1 MALSAQAGGRV
12 PRDTAASR
20 AATWAFGGVPHRDAG
35 LARKFRSPSGSIKI
49 IDGYNKSDFVPVPPI
64 SIPGGVM
71 KVEQRPTDSKPKEAL
86 TDKATLLKLY
96 KEMLLIRRFEEK
108 TAEMYQAAKVGG
120 FCHLNIGEEATIV
133 GTISAL
139 REDDYLYS
147 TYREHGHALAKGIDA
162 NAVMAE
168 LFGKETGTS
177 KGRGGSMHLFS
188 QEHRFYGGYAIVGQ
202 ALPIACGTGYAI
214 NYKQGDEIVMSVFG
228 DGATNIGAFHES
240 LNVAKLWHLP
250 IVFVCVNNLYG
261 MGTAVNRASAVT
273 EIWKKACAFD
283 MTGER
288 VDGMDVL
295 AVRRGTHQLVALARE
310 KHEPSLLECVTYR
323 YRGHSM
329 SDPDTYRGK
338 DEIKEWQTR
347 DPILTLGEQMKRQK
361 MLTDADIEK
370 LDDEVTTQVEDAV
383 KFAED
388 SPEPD
393 PKELYRD
400 VYVEEGAA

>member
-1 MALSAQAGGRV
+1 
-12 PRDTAASR
+12 
-20 AATWAFGGVPHRDAG
+20 
-35 LARKFRSPSGSIKI
+35 
-49 IDGYNKSDFVPVPPI
+49 
-64 SIPGGVM
+64 M
-71 KVEQRPTDSKPKEAL
+71 KVEQRPAASPSKDTL
-86 TDKATLLKLY
+86 TDKASLLKLY
-96 KEMLLIRRFEEK
+96 REMLLIRRFEEK
-108 TAEMYQAAKVGG
+108 TAEMYQAAKIGG

-133 GTISAL
+133 GAISSL
-139 REDDYLYS
+139 RPQDYVYS
-147 TYREHGHALAKGIDA
+147 TYREHGHALAKGVDP

-177 KGRGGSMHLFS
+177 HGRGGSMHLFS

-202 ALPIACGTGYAI
+202 ALPIACGTAYAI
-214 NYKQGDEIVMSVFG
+214 SYEEKDEVVMSIFG

-273 EIWKKACAFD
+273 EIWKKACAYG

-295 AVRRGTHQLVALARE
+295 AVRRITDQLVAQARE

-338 DEIKEWQTR
+338 DEVKEWQSR
-347 DPILTLGEQMKRQK
+347 DGILSLGDYMKKQK
-361 MLTDADIEK
+361 ML
-370 LDDEVTTQVEDAV
+370 DDQEIQKIDEEITATVEAAV
-383 KFAED
+383 KFADE

-393 PKELYRD
+393 PKDLYRD
-400 VYVEEGAA
+400 VYAEEVAS

>member
-1 MALSAQAGGRV
+1 
-12 PRDTAASR
+12 
-20 AATWAFGGVPHRDAG
+20 
-35 LARKFRSPSGSIKI
+35 
-49 IDGYNKSDFVPVPPI
+49 
-64 SIPGGVM
+64 M
-71 KVEQRPTDSKPKEAL
+71 KVEQRTTEGRTKTVLS
-86 TDKATLLKLY
+86 DKDTLLKLY
-96 KEMLLIRRFEEK
+96 REMLLIRRFEEK
-108 TAEMYQAAKVGG
+108 TAEMYQAAKIGG

-133 GTISAL
+133 GSISAL
-139 REDDYLYS
+139 RPTDYVYS
-147 TYREHGHALAKGIDA
+147 TYREHGHAIAKGLDPK
-162 NAVMAE
+162 AVMAE

-177 KGRGGSMHLFS
+177 HGRGGSMHLFS
-188 QEHRFYGGYAIVGQ
+188 QEHRFYGGYAIVYQ
-202 ALPIACGTGYAI
+202 GT
-214 NYKQGDEIVMSVFG
+214 DEVVMSIFG

-273 EIWKKACAFD
+273 EIWKKACAYD

-295 AVRRGTHQLVALARE
+295 AVRRITDQLVAQARE

-347 DPILTLGEQMKRQK
+347 DAILGLGEHLKKQK
-361 MLTDADIEK
+361 MLTDQDIQRI
-370 LDDEVTTQVEDAV
+370 DEEITAQVEDAV
-383 KFAED
+383 KFAEE
-388 SPEPD
+388 SPDPD
-393 PKELYRD
+393 PKDLYRD
-400 VYVEEGAA
+400 VYADEAAS

>member
-1 MALSAQAGGRV
+1 
-12 PRDTAASR
+12 
-20 AATWAFGGVPHRDAG
+20 
-35 LARKFRSPSGSIKI
+35 
-49 IDGYNKSDFVPVPPI
+49 
-64 SIPGGVM
+64 M
-71 KVEQRPTDSKPKEAL
+71 KVEQRPAGSPSKEAL
-86 TDKATLLKLY
+86 MDKATLLKLY
-96 KEMLLIRRFEEK
+96 REMLLVRRFEEK
-108 TAEMYQAAKVGG
+108 TAEMYQAAKIGG

-133 GTISAL
+133 GAISAL
-139 REDDYLYS
+139 RPNDYVYS
-147 TYREHGHALAKGIDA
+147 TYREHGHAIAKGVDPK
-162 NAVMAE
+162 AVMAE

-177 KGRGGSMHLFS
+177 HGRGGSMHLFS

-202 ALPIACGTGYAI
+202 ALPIACGSAYAI
-214 NYKQGDEIVMSVFG
+214 NYQEKEEVVMSIFG

-273 EIWKKACAFD
+273 EIWKKACAYD

-295 AVRRGTHQLVALARE
+295 KVRRIADELVAQARE

-347 DPILTLGEQMKRQK
+347 DAILTLGDYMKKQK
-361 MLTDADIEK
+361 MLGDPELQKI
-370 LDDEVTTQVEDAV
+370 DDEVTAQVEDAV
-383 KFAED
+383 KFAEE

-393 PKELYRD
+393 PKDLYRD
-400 VYVEEGAA
+400 VYADEVAS

>member
-1 MALSAQAGGRV
+1 
-12 PRDTAASR
+12 
-20 AATWAFGGVPHRDAG
+20 
-35 LARKFRSPSGSIKI
+35 
-49 IDGYNKSDFVPVPPI
+49 
-64 SIPGGVM
+64 M
-71 KVEQRPTDSKPKEAL
+71 KVEERPATSPSKDSL
-86 TDKATLLKLY
+86 TDKASLLKLY
-96 KEMLLIRRFEEK
+96 REMLLIRRFEEK
-108 TAEMYQAAKVGG
+108 TAEMYQAAKIGG

-139 REDDYLYS
+139 RPTDYVYS
-147 TYREHGHALAKGIDA
+147 TYREHGHAIAKGVDP

-177 KGRGGSMHLFS
+177 RGRGGSMHLFS
-188 QEHRFYGGYAIVGQ
+188 QERHFYGGYAIVGQ
-202 ALPIACGTGYAI
+202 SLPIACGSAYAI
-214 NYKQGDEIVMSVFG
+214 NYEEKDEVVMSIFG

-261 MGTAVNRASAVT
+261 MGTAVSRASAVT
-273 EIWKKACAFD
+273 EIWKKACAYD

-295 AVRRGTHQLVALARE
+295 AVRRITDQLVAPARE
-310 KHEPSLLECVTYR
+310 KDEASLLECVTYR

-338 DEIKEWQTR
+338 DEVKEWQSR
-347 DPILTLGEQMKRQK
+347 DGILSLADYMKKQK
-361 MLTDADIEK
+361 ML
-370 LDDEVTTQVEDAV
+370 DDQELQRIDEEITAQVEAAV
-383 KFAED
+383 KFADE

-393 PKELYRD
+393 PKDLYRD
-400 VYVEEGAA
+400 VYADEVAS

>member
-1 MALSAQAGGRV
+1 
-12 PRDTAASR
+12 
-20 AATWAFGGVPHRDAG
+20 
-35 LARKFRSPSGSIKI
+35 
-49 IDGYNKSDFVPVPPI
+49 
-64 SIPGGVM
+64 M
-71 KVEQRPTDSKPKEAL
+71 KVEQRPAASPSKDTL
-86 TDKATLLKLY
+86 TDKASLLKLY
-96 KEMLLIRRFEEK
+96 REMLLIRRFEEK
-108 TAEMYQAAKVGG
+108 TAEMYQAAKIGG

-139 REDDYLYS
+139 RPQDYVYS
-147 TYREHGHALAKGIDA
+147 TYREHGHALAKGVDP

-177 KGRGGSMHLFS
+177 HGRGGSMHLFS

-202 ALPIACGTGYAI
+202 SLPIACGSAYAI
-214 NYKQGDEIVMSVFG
+214 NYEDKDEVVMSIFG

-261 MGTAVNRASAVT
+261 MGTSVSRASAVT
-273 EIWKKACAFD
+273 EIWKKACAYD

-295 AVRRGTHQLVALARE
+295 AVRRITDHLVAQARE

-338 DEIKEWQTR
+338 DEVKEWQTR
-347 DPILTLGEQMKRQK
+347 DGILSLAGYVKQQK
-361 MLTDADIEK
+361 ML
-370 LDDEVTTQVEDAV
+370 DDQQLQKIDEEVTTQVDEAV
-383 KFAED
+383 KFADE

-393 PKELYRD
+393 PRDLYRD
-400 VYVEEGAA
+400 VYAGEVAS

>member
-1 MALSAQAGGRV
+1 
-12 PRDTAASR
+12 
-20 AATWAFGGVPHRDAG
+20 
-35 LARKFRSPSGSIKI
+35 
-49 IDGYNKSDFVPVPPI
+49 
-64 SIPGGVM
+64 M
-71 KVEQRPTDSKPKEAL
+71 KVEERPTDSKAKDAL
-86 TDKATLLKLY
+86 AEKGTLLKLY
-96 KEMLLIRRFEEK
+96 REMLLIRRFEEK
-108 TAEMYQAAKVGG
+108 TAEMYQAAKIGG

-139 REDDYLYS
+139 RKEDYLYS
-147 TYREHGHALAKGIDA
+147 TYREHGHAIAKGIDA
-162 NAVMAE
+162 KAVMAE

-188 QEHRFYGGYAIVGQ
+188 QEQRFYGGYAIVGQ
-202 ALPIACGTGYAI
+202 ALPIACGSGYAI
-214 NYKQGDEIVMSVFG
+214 NYQGTDEVVMSVFG
-228 DGATNIGAFHES
+228 DGATNIGGFHES

-273 EIWKKACAFD
+273 EIWKKACAYD

-295 AVRRGTHQLVALARE
+295 AVRRITDQWVAQARE
-310 KHEPSLLECVTYR
+310 RHEPSLLECVTYR

-338 DEIKEWQTR
+338 DEIKEWQGR
-347 DPILTLGEQMKRQK
+347 DPILSLGDQMKRQK
-361 MLTDADIEK
+361 MLTDQDIEQI
-370 LDDEVTTQVEDAV
+370 DEEITAEVEEAV
-383 KFAED
+383 KFAEE

-393 PKELYRD
+393 PKQLYRD
-400 VYVEEGAA
+400 VYVEKGAA

>member
-1 MALSAQAGGRV
+1 
-12 PRDTAASR
+12 
-20 AATWAFGGVPHRDAG
+20 
-35 LARKFRSPSGSIKI
+35 
-49 IDGYNKSDFVPVPPI
+49 
-64 SIPGGVM
+64 M
-71 KVEQRPTDSKPKEAL
+71 KVEERPATSPSKDSL
-86 TDKATLLKLY
+86 TDKASLLKLY
-96 KEMLLIRRFEEK
+96 REMLLIRRFEEK
-108 TAEMYQAAKVGG
+108 TAEMYQAAKIGG

-139 REDDYLYS
+139 RPKDYVYS
-147 TYREHGHALAKGIDA
+147 TYREHGHAIAKGVDP

-177 KGRGGSMHLFS
+177 RGRGGSMHLFS

-202 ALPIACGTGYAI
+202 SLPIACGSAYAI
-214 NYKQGDEIVMSVFG
+214 NYEKKDDVVMSIFG

-261 MGTAVNRASAVT
+261 MGTAVSRASAVT
-273 EIWKKACAFD
+273 EIWKKACAYD

-295 AVRRGTHQLVALARE
+295 AVRRITDQLVAQARE

-338 DEIKEWQTR
+338 DEVKDWQSR
-347 DPILTLGEQMKRQK
+347 DGILSLAESMKKQT
-361 MLTDADIEK
+361 M
-370 LDDEVTTQVEDAV
+370 LDDQELQRIDEEITAQVEAAV
-383 KFAED
+383 KFADE

-393 PKELYRD
+393 PKDLYRD
-400 VYVEEGAA
+400 VYADAVAS

>member
-1 MALSAQAGGRV
+1 
-12 PRDTAASR
+12 
-20 AATWAFGGVPHRDAG
+20 
-35 LARKFRSPSGSIKI
+35 
-49 IDGYNKSDFVPVPPI
+49 
-64 SIPGGVM
+64 M
-71 KVEQRPTDSKPKEAL
+71 KVEQRPASSPAKGAL
-86 TDKATLLKLY
+86 TDKANLLKLY
-96 KEMLLIRRFEEK
+96 REMLLIRRFEEK
-108 TAEMYQAAKVGG
+108 TAEMYQAAKIGG

-139 REDDYLYS
+139 RPQDYVYS
-147 TYREHGHALAKGIDA
+147 TYREHGHAIAKGIDPK
-162 NAVMAE
+162 AVMAE

-177 KGRGGSMHLFS
+177 HGRGGSMHLFS
-188 QEHRFYGGYAIVGQ
+188 QENRFYGGYAIVGQ
-202 ALPIACGTGYAI
+202 ALPIACGSAYAI
-214 NYKQGDEIVMSVFG
+214 NYEEKDEVVMSIFG

-261 MGTAVNRASAVT
+261 MGTSVSRASAVT
-273 EIWKKACAFD
+273 EIWKKACAYD

-295 AVRRGTHQLVALARE
+295 AVRRITDQLVAQARD

-329 SDPDTYRGK
+329 SDPDNYRGK

-347 DPILTLGEQMKRQK
+347 DAILSLGEYMKKQK
-361 MLTDADIEK
+361 ML
-370 LDDEVTTQVEDAV
+370 DDPEILKIDEEVTAQVEDAV
-383 KFAED
+383 KFAEE

-393 PKELYRD
+393 PKDLYRD
-400 VYVEEGAA
+400 VYADQVAS

>member
-1 MALSAQAGGRV
+1 
-12 PRDTAASR
+12 
-20 AATWAFGGVPHRDAG
+20 
-35 LARKFRSPSGSIKI
+35 
-49 IDGYNKSDFVPVPPI
+49 
-64 SIPGGVM
+64 M
-71 KVEQRPTDSKPKEAL
+71 KVEQRATEGRTKTVLS
-86 TDKATLLKLY
+86 DKDTLLRLY
-96 KEMLLIRRFEEK
+96 REMLLIRRFEEK
-108 TAEMYQAAKVGG
+108 TAEMYQAAKIGG

-133 GTISAL
+133 GAISAL
-139 REDDYLYS
+139 RPKDYVYS
-147 TYREHGHALAKGIDA
+147 TYREHGHAIAKGIDPR
-162 NAVMAE
+162 AVMAE

-177 KGRGGSMHLFS
+177 HGRGGSMHLFS

-202 ALPIACGTGYAI
+202 ALPIACGSAYAI
-214 NYKQGDEIVMSVFG
+214 NYQGTDEVVMSIFG

-273 EIWKKACAFD
+273 EIWKKACAYD

-295 AVRRGTHQLVALARE
+295 AVRRITDQLVAQARE
-310 KHEPSLLECVTYR
+310 QHEPSLLECVTYR

-347 DPILTLGEQMKRQK
+347 DAIQNLGDHMKGQK
-361 MLTDADIEK
+361 MVSDEQLQRI
-370 LDDEVTTQVEDAV
+370 DDEVTAQVDEAV
-383 KFAED
+383 KFAEE

-393 PKELYRD
+393 PKDLYRD
-400 VYVEEGAA
+400 VYADEVAS

>member
-1 MALSAQAGGRV
+1 
-12 PRDTAASR
+12 
-20 AATWAFGGVPHRDAG
+20 
-35 LARKFRSPSGSIKI
+35 
-49 IDGYNKSDFVPVPPI
+49 
-64 SIPGGVM
+64 M
-71 KVEQRPTDSKPKEAL
+71 KVEQRATEGRTKTVLS
-86 TDKATLLKLY
+86 DKDTLLGLY
-96 KEMLLIRRFEEK
+96 REMLLIRRFEEK
-108 TAEMYQAAKVGG
+108 TAEMYQAAKIGG

-133 GTISAL
+133 GAISAL
-139 REDDYLYS
+139 RPKDYVYS
-147 TYREHGHALAKGIDA
+147 TYREHGHAIAKGIDPR
-162 NAVMAE
+162 AVMAE

-177 KGRGGSMHLFS
+177 HGRGGSMHLFS

-202 ALPIACGTGYAI
+202 SLPIACGSAYAI
-214 NYKQGDEIVMSVFG
+214 NYQGTDEVVMSIFG

-273 EIWKKACAFD
+273 EIWKKACAYD

-295 AVRRGTHQLVALARE
+295 AVRRITDQLVAQARE
-310 KHEPSLLECVTYR
+310 QHEPSLLECVTYR

-347 DPILTLGEQMKRQK
+347 DAIQNLGEHMKGQK
-361 MLTDADIEK
+361 MVS
-370 LDDEVTTQVEDAV
+370 DDQLQRIDEEVTAQVGEAV
-383 KFAED
+383 KFAEE

-393 PKELYRD
+393 LKDLYRD
-400 VYVEEGAA
+400 VYADEVAS

>member
-1 MALSAQAGGRV
+1 
-12 PRDTAASR
+12 
-20 AATWAFGGVPHRDAG
+20 
-35 LARKFRSPSGSIKI
+35 
-49 IDGYNKSDFVPVPPI
+49 
-64 SIPGGVM
+64 M
-71 KVEQRPTDSKPKEAL
+71 KVEQRPAASLSKDTL
-86 TDKATLLKLY
+86 TDKARLLKLY
-96 KEMLLIRRFEEK
+96 REMLLIRRFEEK
-108 TAEMYQAAKVGG
+108 TAEMYQAAKIGG

-139 REDDYLYS
+139 RPQDYVYS
-147 TYREHGHALAKGIDA
+147 TYREHGHALAKGVDP

-177 KGRGGSMHLFS
+177 HGRGGSMHLFS
-188 QEHRFYGGYAIVGQ
+188 QQHRFYGGYAIVGQ
-202 ALPIACGTGYAI
+202 SLPIACGSAYAI
-214 NYKQGDEIVMSVFG
+214 NYEEKDEVVMSIFG

-273 EIWKKACAFD
+273 EIWKKACAYD

-295 AVRRGTHQLVALARE
+295 AVRRITDQLVAQARE

-338 DEIKEWQTR
+338 DEIKEWQAR
-347 DPILTLGEQMKRQK
+347 DAILSLGDYLKKQK
-361 MLTDADIEK
+361 ML
-370 LDDEVTTQVEDAV
+370 DDQQLQKIDEEVSAQVEEAV
-383 KFAED
+383 KFAEE
-388 SPEPD
+388 SPDPD
-393 PKELYRD
+393 PKDLYRD
-400 VYVEEGAA
+400 VYAGEVAS

>member
-1 MALSAQAGGRV
+1 
-12 PRDTAASR
+12 
-20 AATWAFGGVPHRDAG
+20 
-35 LARKFRSPSGSIKI
+35 
-49 IDGYNKSDFVPVPPI
+49 
-64 SIPGGVM
+64 M
-71 KVEQRPTDSKPKEAL
+71 KVEQRATEGRTKTVLS
-86 TDKATLLKLY
+86 DKDTLLGLY
-96 KEMLLIRRFEEK
+96 REMLLIRRFEEK
-108 TAEMYQAAKVGG
+108 TAEMYRAAKIGG

-133 GTISAL
+133 GAISAL
-139 REDDYLYS
+139 RPKDYVYS
-147 TYREHGHALAKGIDA
+147 TYREHGHAIAKGIDPR
-162 NAVMAE
+162 AVMAE

-177 KGRGGSMHLFS
+177 HGRGGSMHLFS

-202 ALPIACGTGYAI
+202 SLPIACGSAYAI
-214 NYKQGDEIVMSVFG
+214 NYQGTDEVVMSIFA

-273 EIWKKACAFD
+273 EIWKKACAYD

-295 AVRRGTHQLVALARE
+295 AVRRITDQLVAQARE
-310 KHEPSLLECVTYR
+310 QHEPSLLECVTYR

-347 DPILTLGEQMKRQK
+347 DAIQNLGEHMKGQK
-361 MLTDADIEK
+361 MVSDEQLQRI
-370 LDDEVTTQVEDAV
+370 DDEVTAQVDAAV
-383 KFAED
+383 KFAEE
-388 SPEPD
+388 SPDPD
-393 PKELYRD
+393 PKDLYRD
-400 VYVEEGAA
+400 VYADEVAS

>member
-1 MALSAQAGGRV
+1 
-12 PRDTAASR
+12 
-20 AATWAFGGVPHRDAG
+20 
-35 LARKFRSPSGSIKI
+35 
-49 IDGYNKSDFVPVPPI
+49 
-64 SIPGGVM
+64 M
-71 KVEQRPTDSKPKEAL
+71 KVEERPATSPSKDSL
-86 TDKATLLKLY
+86 TDKASLLKLY
-96 KEMLLIRRFEEK
+96 REMLLIRRFEEK
-108 TAEMYQAAKVGG
+108 TAEMYQAAKIGG

-139 REDDYLYS
+139 RPKDYVYS
-147 TYREHGHALAKGIDA
+147 TYREHGHAIAKGVDP

-177 KGRGGSMHLFS
+177 HGRGGSMHLFS

-202 ALPIACGTGYAI
+202 ALPIACGSAYAI
-214 NYKQGDEIVMSVFG
+214 NYEEKDEVVMSIFG

-261 MGTAVNRASAVT
+261 MGTAVSRASAVT
-273 EIWKKACAFD
+273 EIWKKACAYD

-295 AVRRGTHQLVALARE
+295 AVRRITDQLVAQARE

-338 DEIKEWQTR
+338 DEVKEWQAR
-347 DPILTLGEQMKRQK
+347 DGILSLAEHLKTQK
-361 MLTDADIEK
+361 MLDNKEIQK
-370 LDDEVTTQVEDAV
+370 IDEEITAQVETAV
-383 KFAED
+383 KFAEE

-393 PKELYRD
+393 PKDLYRD
-400 VYVEEGAA
+400 VYADEVAS

>member
-1 MALSAQAGGRV
+1 MKVDER
-12 PRDTAASR
+12 PAAS
-20 AATWAFGGVPHRDAG
+20 
-35 LARKFRSPSGSIKI
+35 PSE
-49 IDGYNKSDFVPVPPI
+49 D
-64 SIPGGVM
+64 
-71 KVEQRPTDSKPKEAL
+71 TL
-86 TDKATLLKLY
+86 TDKTGLLKLY
-96 KEMLLIRRFEEK
+96 REMLLIRRFEEK
-108 TAEMYQAAKVGG
+108 TAEMYQAAKIGG

-139 REDDYLYS
+139 RPQDYVYS
-147 TYREHGHALAKGIDA
+147 TYREHGHALAKGVDP

-177 KGRGGSMHLFS
+177 HGRGGSMHLFS

-202 ALPIACGTGYAI
+202 SLPIACGSAYAI
-214 NYKQGDEIVMSVFG
+214 NYEEKDEVVMSIFG

-273 EIWKKACAFD
+273 EIWKKACAYD

-295 AVRRGTHQLVALARE
+295 AVRRITDQLVAQARE

-338 DEIKEWQTR
+338 DEIKEWQAR
-347 DPILTLGEQMKRQK
+347 DAILSLGDYLKKQK
-361 MLTDADIEK
+361 L
-370 LDDEVTTQVEDAV
+370 LDDQQLQKIDEEVSAQVEEAV
-383 KFAED
+383 KFAEE
-388 SPEPD
+388 SPDPD
-393 PKELYRD
+393 PKDLYRD
-400 VYVEEGAA
+400 VYADEVAS